1 MITIIH
7 GDDIASS
14 REYYISL
21 RAGKEVLVFEGNAL
35 DKELFFHALS
45 GADLFGQTPLV
56 CIENFFSQ
64 KKIDNE
70 LISLVNHKQKDADIV
85 LWEKKELFKKDLG
98 LLPHAKQIPFKLPRS
113 IFQFLDSLGS
123 NPEQTIKLFS
133 QTAENTAVEIIF
145 SMLSKRI
152 RTLLFLA
159 EPGSHAIEEVEKL
172 ADWQKSRLQKQ
183 LQHFTKERLLKAQK
197 QLFKIELSTKTGQAV
212 FPLKPSLDY
221 FLLDL

>member
-1 MITIIH
+1 MITILH
-7 GDDIASS
+7 GDDVAAS
-14 REYYISL
+14 RDHYYTLKSKQESVTFD
-21 RAGKEVLVFEGNAL
+21 AGQIDTDLL
-35 DKELFFHALS
+35 TSSLS
-45 GADLFGQTPLV
+45 GTDLFGKTPTV
-56 CIENFFSQ
+56 FIENLFSQ
-64 KKIDNE
+64 KKIDDE
-70 LISLVNHKQKDADIV
+70 LISLLNHKQKDADIV

-212 FPLKPSLDY
+212 FPLKASLDY